1 MKRYHAVS
9 LFILV
14 LVLGVLPVSAA
25 ILEVTVKGTVS
36 AVDPVKNTITIAN
49 PQQYGC
55 NYPASGSPECSYT
68 PLDTPALS
76 GTVPASSAFSVFASG
91 DPVVATSLGGAG
103 GTWISL
109 AKLYG
114 PGADEAYVTDIVGDP
129 GSIPAPLAGGYSLD
143 IHMEP
148 DCTSCSGTTCT
159 ADSASVKVLSD
170 GTMVSQ
176 EILNPSSALLYN
188 GRNDGSNVEV
198 TFVKGEASSF
208 TCNRLNGMTGP
219 QPVSIFIVNIV
230 PPIGFGHK
238 DTPVPTTIPT
248 TAPTPLPTT
257 HAGSVPF
264 AAAGALCAAALVL
277 ACRKS

>member
-9 LFILV
+9 LLILALV
-14 LVLGVLPVSAA
+14 LCVLPASAA
-25 ILEVTVKGTVS
+25 ILEVTVQGTVS
-36 AVDPVKNTITIAN
+36 AVDPVKNTITIAS

-68 PLDTPALS
+68 PLDTPSLT
-76 GTVPASSAFSVFASG
+76 GTVPASSAFSVFSVG
-91 DPVVATSLGGAG
+91 DPVIATSLVGAG

-129 GSIPAPLAGGYSLD
+129 GTIPAPLAGGYSLD

-188 GRNDGSNVEV
+188 GRNDGSSV
-198 TFVKGEASSF
+198 TVTLVRGEASSF
-208 TCNRLNGMTGP
+208 TCNRLNGMSGP
-219 QPVSIFIVNIV
+219 QPVSLFIVNVV

-238 DTPVPTTIPT
+238 ETTVPTTL
-248 TAPTPLPTT
+248 PTPTPTPVPTT
-257 HAGSVPF
+257 HAGSAPV
-264 AAAGALCAAALVL
+264 AAAGALCAAAVLL
-277 ACRKS
+277 ACRRP